1 MSDNRKRIEAYIIKK
16 LQAVNGRIVGL
27 SNKLNYKG
35 DSVFQS
41 KVFLVGV
48 SVFISVLLWAFVA
61 LDGNSDA
68 ARTVSADIK
77 YINLP
82 RGFSI
87 YAPAKKAE
95 LKLVG

>member
-48 SVFISVLLWAFVA
+48 SVFISVLSYGPLSPLTGTPTRRV
-61 LDGNSDA
+61 
-68 ARTVSADIK
+68 
-77 YINLP
+77 P
-82 RGFSI
+82 
-87 YAPAKKAE
+87 
-95 LKLVG
+95 